1 MSELETLFSTAV
13 ATNASEKGGTKRG
26 SAISKPEIVHL
37 VWKLTLLMHL
47 FSLGNLNF
55 FELSFLCFYLKHINP
70 FILVTLNLLFDFFR
84 GMLNYQALNLRF
96 FKPFLIKTVSW

>member
-55 FELSFLCFYLKHINP
+55 LELSFLCFYLKHINP
-70 FILVTLNLLFDFFR
+70 FILVTLNLLFDFF
-84 GMLNYQALNLRF
+84 
-96 FKPFLIKTVSW
+96 SWYVELSSPESQVFQTILD